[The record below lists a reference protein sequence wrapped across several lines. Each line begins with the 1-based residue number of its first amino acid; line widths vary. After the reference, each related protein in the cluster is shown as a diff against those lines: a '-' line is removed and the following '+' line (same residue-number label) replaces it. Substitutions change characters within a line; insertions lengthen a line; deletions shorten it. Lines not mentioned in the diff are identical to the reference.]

1 MVKILLI
8 VMSAEEEKIRMPL
21 NFSKNQTEAGN
32 EIRIVLWGPSE
43 KVVANSE
50 TLQESYSALGA
61 IKPKACVN
69 TAKGQGLVEKLS
81 KNFDLL
87 PVGAYIAKSI
97 EEGYEV
103 ITF

>member
-1 MVKILLI
+1 MVKMLLI
-8 VMSAEEEKIRMPL
+8 VMSADAEKLEMPL
-21 NFSKNQTEAGN
+21 HFSKNQTEAGN
-32 EIRIVLWGPSE
+32 EVRVVLWGPSE
-43 KVVANSE
+43 KAVAE
-50 TLQESYSALGA
+50 DEALQERYKALGA

-69 TAKGQGLVEKLS
+69 TAKAHGLVEKLS
-81 KNFDLL
+81 KNFELL